1 MGQNTRPGIAVQ
13 LGLLVLLD
21 VEPVVSRQTFGLL
34 RSFDPPRLA
43 LDVRLRFLLHER
55 FATSVCTVVVI
66 GCRILDMNEYTELG
80 CSMTRNRIIS
90 PRHTRRKVI
99 SGATT
104 YKKLIYGSP

>member
-1 MGQNTRPGIAVQ
+1 MGQNVRPGIAVQ

-21 VEPVVSRQTFGLL
+21 IEPVVSGQTFGLL

-66 GCRILDMNEYTELG
+66 GWRILDMNEYTALG
-80 CSMTRNRIIS
+80 CSMTCNRITS
-90 PRHTRRKVI
+90 TRQTRRTI
-99 SGATT
+99 LSGATT
-104 YKKLIYGSP
+104 FKN